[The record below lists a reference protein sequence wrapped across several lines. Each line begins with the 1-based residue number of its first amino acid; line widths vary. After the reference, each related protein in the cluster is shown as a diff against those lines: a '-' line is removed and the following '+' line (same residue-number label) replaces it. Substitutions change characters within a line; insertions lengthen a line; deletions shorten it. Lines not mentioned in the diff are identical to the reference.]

1 MGEANVIDGER
12 QDAQRGLMRNA
23 ILSLLILPW
32 AASCVKVDGGAVEVS
47 WVLQTF
53 DGRSISDCTCS
64 DPEVSRVRLVVA
76 RVDEMGAV
84 GADAC
89 AGVASCEFPCRR
101 GTGATQFDIPPG
113 VYAIS
118 LAPIGGNGQPL
129 IGGAAA
135 TSGVAVPA
143 PILRT
148 VVFGQP
154 TELDAFSIQSSC
166 AAVCGGAG
174 NVCTRD

>member
-1 MGEANVIDGER
+1 MKT
-12 QDAQRGLMRNA
+12 A
-23 ILSLLILPW
+23 ILCLVLLQG

-53 DGRSISDCTCS
+53 DGRSISDCTCA

-76 RVDEMGAV
+76 KADDSGAL

-89 AGVASCEFPCRR
+89 AGMATCEFACRR
-101 GTGATQFDIPPG
+101 GTGATHFDIAPG
-113 VYAIS
+113 RYAIS
-118 LAPIGGNGQPL
+118 LAPIGPDGRPL
-129 IGGAAA
+129 AAGLSGA
-135 TSGVAVPA
+135 SGVAVPA

-154 TELDAFSIQSSC
+154 TELDALSILTSC

>member
-1 MGEANVIDGER
+1 VKT
-12 QDAQRGLMRNA
+12 A
-23 ILSLLILPW
+23 ILCLLLLAILPLG
-32 AASCVKVDGGAVEVS
+32 AACVKVDGGAVEVS

-53 DGRSISDCTCS
+53 DGRSISDCSCA

-76 RVDEMGAV
+76 HLDDSGAI

-89 AGVASCEFPCRR
+89 AGVAGCEFACRR
-101 GTGATQFDIPPG
+101 GTGATHFDIPPG
-113 VYAIS
+113 RYAIS
-118 LAPIGGNGQPL
+118 LAPIGANGAPL
-129 IGGAAA
+129 AAGLSG

-154 TELDAFSIQSSC
+154 TELDALSIQTSC

>member
-1 MGEANVIDGER
+1 VKT
-12 QDAQRGLMRNA
+12 A
-23 ILSLLILPW
+23 ILCLLLPVISPL
-32 AASCVKVDGGAVEVS
+32 AAACVKVDGGAVEVS

-53 DGRSISDCTCS
+53 DGRSISDCSCA

-76 RVDEMGAV
+76 RAGTDDSI

-89 AGVASCEFPCRR
+89 AGLASCEFACRR
-101 GTGATQFDIPPG
+101 GTGATHFDIPPG
-113 VYAIS
+113 RYAIS
-118 LAPIGGNGQPL
+118 LAPIGADGQPL
-129 IGGAAA
+129 AAGLSG

-154 TELDAFSIQSSC
+154 TELDALSIQTSC

>member
-1 MGEANVIDGER
+1 MKT
-12 QDAQRGLMRNA
+12 A
-23 ILSLLILPW
+23 ILCLVLLPW
-32 AASCVKVDGGAVEVS
+32 AAACVKVDGGAVEVS

-53 DGRSISDCTCS
+53 DGRSISDCSCA

-76 RVDEMGAV
+76 QTDGSGAV
-84 GADAC
+84 GSDAC
-89 AGVASCEFPCRR
+89 AGMATCEFGCRR
-101 GTGATQFDIPPG
+101 GTGATHFDIPPG
-113 VYAIS
+113 LYAIS
-118 LAPIGGNGQPL
+118 LAPIGSDGHPL
-129 IGGAAA
+129 ALAAGLSG
-135 TSGVAVPA
+135 TGGVAVPA

-154 TELDAFSIQSSC
+154 TELDALSIQTSC

>member
-1 MGEANVIDGER
+1 
-12 QDAQRGLMRNA
+12 MRNA
-23 ILSLLILPW
+23 ILSLLVLPW
-32 AASCVKVDGGAVEVS
+32 AASCVKVDGGAVEAS

-53 DGRSISDCTCS
+53 DGRSISDCGCS
-64 DPEVSRVRLVVA
+64 DPEVSRVRLIVA
-76 RVDEMGAV
+76 RVDDMGV
-84 GADAC
+84 MGADAC

-113 VYAIS
+113 RYAIS
-118 LAPIGGNGQPL
+118 LSPIGKDGKPL
-129 IGGAAA
+129 IPAPGVPSA
-135 TSGVAVPA
+135 VAVPA

-154 TELDAFSIQSSC
+154 TELDAFSIQASC
-166 AAVCGGAG
+166 AAMCGGAG